1 MQQIRGFQ
9 RFVVSAAL
17 ALSAALAGCRGQPP
31 EQAVRAQIDV
41 LQQAIDARDASA
53 VEDLLADDF
62 VGNHGMDRRAAKQLA
77 VGVFLRYRDVG
88 ARLGPVAV
96 DLHGEDAATARFDA
110 VATGGSGGLL
120 PDNGQVYRVETGWRR
135 VGGEWKLVNA
145 SWRARL

>member
-1 MQQIRGFQ
+1 MPASSAARQPVAQRRFQ
-9 RFVVSAAL
+9 RRK
-17 ALSAALAGCRGQPP
+17 AGP
-31 EQAVRAQIDV
+31 
-41 LQQAIDARDASA
+41 
-53 VEDLLADDF
+53 
-62 VGNHGMDRRAAKQLA
+62 H
-77 VGVFLRYRDVG
+77 GVFLRYRDVG